1 MRCVGIDYSLR
12 CPAVS
17 VIGDDLTFGNS
28 RHYYLTNTKKY
39 VGIFNNIKGY
49 SHKPYLTE
57 MQRYL
62 GIASWA
68 VYDTELKSDD
78 IVFLEDYSMGSTGRI
93 FSIAENTAIL
103 KYLLHYNS
111 ISYITV
117 PPTTLKKHF
126 QGKGNADKEKMYE
139 AFVEKTGIALKCLFQ
154 TTAKVTNPISDICD
168 AFALGLYGHDYIRNS
183 NQNSSNST

>member
-1 MRCVGIDYSLR
+1 MRIIGIDYSLN

-17 VIGDDLTFGNS
+17 VIADDTTFEKS
-28 RHYYLTNTKKY
+28 HHYYLTNTKKY
-39 VGIFNNIKGY
+39 AGKFDNITGRM
-49 SHKPYLTE
+49 HKPYLTE

-68 VYDTELKSDD
+68 VYDTGLQSDD

-93 FSIAENTAIL
+93 FAIAENTAVL
-103 KYLLHYNS
+103 KYLLYHNC

-117 PPTTLKKHF
+117 PPTTLKKYF
-126 QGKGNADKEKMYE
+126 QGKGNADKEAMYI
-139 AFVEKTGIALKCLFQ
+139 AFQEKTGEDLKQRFN
-154 TTAKVTNPISDICD
+154 TTAKVNNPITDIVD

-183 NQNSSNST
+183 SKMDIYKT